1 MLASNRNGRDVRYQ
15 PTHIVKKK
23 NDYDSNHALD
33 Y

>member
-15 PTHIVKKK
+15 PTHIVKK